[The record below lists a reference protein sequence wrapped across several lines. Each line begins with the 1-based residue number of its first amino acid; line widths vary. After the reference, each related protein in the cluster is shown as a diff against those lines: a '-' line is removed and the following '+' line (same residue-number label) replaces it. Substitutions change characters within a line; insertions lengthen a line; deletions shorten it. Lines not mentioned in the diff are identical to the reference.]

1 MWSNDDIAPPWSR
14 AHGVD
19 AMWTVFLLLVA
30 CVPIAACSAD
40 LVTAPEP
47 PVPTAPTLPIRGP
60 SSVRGSSPL
69 IIVDGV
75 LVGSIDINVV
85 DVESVEIIKAASA
98 STIYGTMVRCP
109 PIVIT
114 TRRSPG
120 APQSRPAIRDTQSGT
135 AASTH

>member
-1 MWSNDDIAPPWSR
+1 
-14 AHGVD
+14 
-19 AMWTVFLLLVA
+19 MWTALLLLVA

-40 LVTAPEP
+40 LVTAPKP
-47 PVPTAPTLPIRGP
+47 PATTAPTLSIRGP

-75 LVGSIDINVV
+75 VVGSIDINTL

-114 TRRSPG
+114 THRSLRG
-120 APQSRPAIRDTQSGT
+120 W
-135 AASTH
+135 